1 MNTLDTEKKLYWEDI
16 PELQMSKNDVGEI
29 VDVLNNQLAFSG
41 NVDLLPAGSK
51 LNYTIEMIQE
61 IVKCRDDIIY
71 FAENYYKSQT
81 PDGFN
86 YIKLFDYQKTVLRD
100 MVDNQ
105 RYVLMMPRQMGKTLI
120 ARIFILW
127 SVLFGK
133 DINYGIAA
141 NKQAQ
146 AVEILD
152 GIKMAY
158 MSLPLWMQQ
167 GVKRWNGMSIAL
179 ENGGKIKIA
188 ATSSSAFRGMSFAA
202 SYEFTTQEGVSKR
215 ISSGIYVDEI
225 AFVPA
230 NKFEE
235 FKNSVIPT
243 VSSGLYGRIIYTSTP
258 FGMNHFYKIW
268 KEAENNLNGFGHR
281 FIPYWE
287 HPLRDEKWA
296 EDKKKEL
303 GSDVAFQQE
312 YGCSFSG
319 SSFTLIEGKH
329 LSKLTYQPTWDT
341 RHNLPD
347 VKIYEHPKED
357 HYYML
362 GVDTAKYG
370 DGDFLSMQVIDV
382 TSKPFKQVATFR
394 RKDITYLNL
403 VEPLYNLGT
412 YYNNAYMFIENN
424 SGDGQS
430 TADLVSNNYDYENIY
445 AEKSD
450 IFGFRTTPKSRKI
463 GLQNLKQLIEDD
475 MLILND
481 EETYNELL
489 RFSLK
494 NGKYQAVDGYNDDSV
509 MALVASL
516 FFLQVKAWVDIEDL
530 HKFFKGDSE
539 DSSDDD
545 CFVFGFI
552 DDGSGNMIPF

>member
-1 MNTLDTEKKLYWEDI
+1 MNEKIKQTEKKEYWLNR
-16 PELQMSKNDVGEI
+16 PELQMSKNDVGDI
-29 VDVLNNQLAFSG
+29 IDVLDNRIAFSG
-41 NVDLLPAGSK
+41 NVDLLPAGAK
-51 LNYTIEMIQE
+51 LNYSIEMIQE

-71 FAENYYKSQT
+71 FAENYFMSQT
-81 PDGFN
+81 PNGFQFLN
-86 YIKLFDYQKTVLRD
+86 LFEYQKTVLKD

-146 AVEILD
+146 AVEILE

-167 GVKRWNGMSIAL
+167 GVKRWNTMSIAL

-202 SYEFTTQEGVSKR
+202 SYEYVSQDGRNMR

-243 VSSGLYGRIIYTSTP
+243 VSSGKYGRIIYTSTP

-268 KEAENNLNGFGHR
+268 KEAENNLNGFAHR

-287 HPLRDEKWA
+287 HPDRDDVWA
-296 EDKKKEL
+296 EEKRKEL
-303 GSDVAFQQE
+303 GSEVAFAQE
-312 YGCSFSG
+312 YTCSFSG
-319 SSFTLIEGKH
+319 SSFTLIDGKH
-329 LSKLTYQPTWDT
+329 LSKLTYLPTWDT
-341 RHNLPD
+341 KHNLSS
-347 VKIYEHPKED
+347 VKIYEHPIKD
-357 HYYML
+357 HFYIL

-370 DGDFLSMQVIDV
+370 EGDFLSMQVLDV
-382 TSKPFKQVATFR
+382 TKKPFKQVASFR
-394 RKDITYLNL
+394 EKDMTYLNL
-403 VEPLYNLGT
+403 VEPMYNLAT
-412 YYNNAYMFIENN
+412 YYHNAFMFIENN

-430 TADLVSNNYDYENIY
+430 TADLVVNNYDYENIY
-445 AEKSD
+445 AEKND
-450 IFGFRTTPKSRKI
+450 IYGFRTTTKSRRI

-494 NGKYQAVDGYNDDSV
+494 NGKYQAIDGYNDDAV
-509 MALVASL
+509 MAIVAAL
-516 FFLQVKAWVDIEDL
+516 YFLQVRGWVDVEDL
-530 HKFFKGDSE
+530 HKFFKGE
-539 DSSDDD
+539 ETEDDD

-552 DDGSGNMIPF
+552 DDGSGNMISF